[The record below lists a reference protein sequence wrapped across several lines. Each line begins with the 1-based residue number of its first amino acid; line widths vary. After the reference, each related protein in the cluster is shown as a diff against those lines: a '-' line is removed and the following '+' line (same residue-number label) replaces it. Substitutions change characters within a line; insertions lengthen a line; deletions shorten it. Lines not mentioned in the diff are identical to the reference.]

1 MLLYYYKALMTKAL
15 SIYTL
20 CTVIIITQTILYIS
34 MKGVCSKKKIL
45 FPSTSSPP
53 LSLSFLSL
61 LFSFPFPKNS
71 IIKPLVGT
79 EQGMHPQ
86 EGVQAWHV
94 GPQSL

>member
-45 FPSTSSPP
+45 SFLLPLPLPFLFPS
-53 LSLSFLSL
+53 FL
-61 LFSFPFPKNS
+61 FFFPFPSQKILS
-71 IIKPLVGT
+71 
-79 EQGMHPQ
+79 
-86 EGVQAWHV
+86 
-94 GPQSL
+94 